1 MVLLARER
9 SDRSLERDRSAR
21 TTTISQE
28 AVTDSIPARF
38 NLLNASTV
46 TMPLAPRS
54 HHSVADCLTSQDE
67 IEEMA
72 TRPYRELVGAF
83 TLLALGAHPDIAF
96 ATSSLAR
103 LEHNPG
109 RVHWEAAKRVLRYLM
124 GTKKRCFKL
133 GGKYPESLPSRMLT
147 WEQSR

>member
-9 SDRSLERDRSAR
+9 SDRYLERDRSAR
-21 TTTISQE
+21 TTAIFQE
-28 AVTDSIPARF
+28 AVIDSIPARF

-46 TMPLAPRS
+46 TTPLAPRS
-54 HHSVADCLTSQDE
+54 HLSVADCPTSQDE

-72 TRPYRELVGAF
+72 TRPYKELVGVLAW
-83 TLLALGAHPDIAF
+83 LALGAHPDIPF

-109 RVHWEAAKRVLRYLM
+109 CVH
-124 GTKKRCFKL
+124 
-133 GGKYPESLPSRMLT
+133 
-147 WEQSR
+147 